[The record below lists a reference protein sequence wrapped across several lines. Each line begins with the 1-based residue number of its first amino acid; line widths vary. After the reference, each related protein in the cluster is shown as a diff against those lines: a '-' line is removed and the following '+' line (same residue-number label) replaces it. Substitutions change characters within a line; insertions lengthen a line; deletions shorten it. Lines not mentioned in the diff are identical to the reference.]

1 MQSSLSNCLMLVAKI
16 MSFWCVIDIDKRCY
30 KQTRA
35 SLVPALQMCCSA
47 SLLGVQTCLYQK
59 TGQSKCSH
67 AKDKAIPSQPMAH
80 TSAGGMQAWEMIFF
94 GIKMSE
100 MNHDGSNSP
109 FSFPSLP
116 FSSRPP
122 FSLPCSL
129 PFPFLLPFL
138 FKFCN
143 TN

>member
-47 SLLGVQTCLYQK
+47 SLLGVQTYLYQK

-67 AKDKAIPSQPMAH
+67 AKHKAIPSQPMAH

-100 MNHDGSNSP
+100 MNHDGSKNH
-109 FSFPSLP
+109 PSLP
-116 FSSRPP
+116 FPP
-122 FSLPCSL
+122 TLLPPL
-129 PFPFLLPFL
+129 LPPFPFPSPFP
-138 FKFCN
+138 F
-143 TN
+143 